1 MSTAETIK
9 EFQANPQDTGSS
21 SVQIA
26 LMTSRI
32 NNLTEHFK
40 THKTDKHSRHGL
52 LKIIR
57 KRQKLL
63 SYMKRTKQE
72 AYYDLIKKLSIRD
85 K

>member
-1 MSTAETIK
+1 VSTAETIK